1 MKELTRAFT
10 DAGIALPYGA
20 AACLST
26 PMTTGDV
33 DLVASVFDDFLT
45 TRGDLIGSLAA

>member
-1 MKELTRAFT
+1 
-10 DAGIALPYGA
+10 
-20 AACLST
+20 
-26 PMTTGDV
+26 MTSGDV